1 MAPFMA
7 QLPGL
12 EFNQFADGS
21 DRELWEFS
29 ITAIDAIL
37 CRSVTV
43 GNFYRVFG
51 MGINGYERAMPMA
64 TNAH

>member
-1 MAPFMA
+1 MVLFKG

-21 DRELWEFS
+21 DRELWEIS
-29 ITAIDAIL
+29 ITAIDAII

-51 MGINGYERAMPMA
+51 MGINGY
-64 TNAH
+64 